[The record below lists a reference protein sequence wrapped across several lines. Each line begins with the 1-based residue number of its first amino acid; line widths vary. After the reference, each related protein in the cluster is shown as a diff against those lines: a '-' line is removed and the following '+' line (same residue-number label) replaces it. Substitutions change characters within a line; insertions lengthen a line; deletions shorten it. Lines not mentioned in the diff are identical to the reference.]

1 MRDLD
6 PDRFAPAPWIEP
18 EEVSRG
24 YVYKVPR
31 SWNVQPQ
38 EDLIVLTGNGLSI
51 VTVIHVDAE
60 PDIDIDASH
69 DYKWAVQKVDLT
81 EFRDLTERE
90 KQFQDTMLHVERVK
104 QRESLVQSF
113 MDNFLSDMSQGLLF
127 DDVEVHC
134 AECKAEAVF
143 PHQHD
148 CSQYKKKG
156 HVDLPEESEYDC
168 ALDDLVRSMKAFNK
182 GGLIKFADLE
192 RIAKQL
198 KEEED
203 INGEATP
210 RR

>member
-1 MRDLD
+1 MVENKLLLIADELWYRGHLV
-6 PDRFAPAPWIEP
+6 AVLAASGVPA
-18 EEVSRG
+18 
-24 YVYKVPR
+24 
-31 SWNVQPQ
+31 
-38 EDLIVLTGNGLSI
+38 
-51 VTVIHVDAE
+51 
-60 PDIDIDASH
+60 
-69 DYKWAVQKVDLT
+69 
-81 EFRDLTERE
+81 
-90 KQFQDTMLHVERVK
+90 
-104 QRESLVQSF
+104 SL

-156 HVDLPEESEYDC
+156 HVNLPEESEYDC